1 MKKTIAFLL
10 IVVLAACQDIET
22 LEKETSLGS
31 NPESTDITSL
41 VVESKQA
48 TIVAKTTV
56 GAKYSV
62 QVYKFGNS
70 EQPLKTVGFTATSV
84 ATIKTIQ
91 LDTLSRGLYDLTLTD
106 VSGVTIK
113 KPLIIN

>member
-10 IVVLAACQDIET
+10 IVMLAACQDIEQ
-22 LEKETSLGS
+22 LEKEVSLGEI
-31 NPESTDITSL
+31 PVATDIKSL
-41 VVESKQA
+41 SVEGKQA
-48 TIVAKTTV
+48 TIVANTTV
-56 GAKYSV
+56 GARYSI
-62 QVYKFGNS
+62 QIQSFGKT
-70 EQPLKTVGFTATSV
+70 EPLKTVGFTASSA

>member
-1 MKKTIAFLL
+1 MKKTIALVL

-22 LEKETSLGS
+22 LEKEVSLGTAP
-31 NPESTDITSL
+31 NATDITSL
-41 VVESKQA
+41 VVEGKQA
-48 TIVAKTTV
+48 TIVANTVV
-56 GAKYSV
+56 GAKYSI

-84 ATIKTIQ
+84 ATIKSIQ
-91 LDTLSRGLYDLTLTD
+91 LDTIARGLYDLTLTD

>member
-10 IVVLAACQDIET
+10 IVMLAACQDIEQ
-22 LEKETSLGS
+22 LEKEVSLGEI
-31 NPESTDITSL
+31 PVATDIKSL
-41 VVESKQA
+41 SVEGKQA
-48 TIVAKTTV
+48 TIVANTTI
-56 GAKYSV
+56 GAKYSI
-62 QVYKFGNS
+62 QIQSFGKT
-70 EQPLKTVGFTATSV
+70 EPLKTVGFTATSV

>member
-1 MKKTIAFLL
+1 MKKTIALVL

-22 LEKETSLGS
+22 LEKEVSLGTAP
-31 NPESTDITSL
+31 NATDITSL
-41 VVESKQA
+41 VVEGKQA
-48 TIVAKTTV
+48 TIVANTVV

-62 QVYKFGNS
+62 QIYKFGKT
-70 EQPLKTVGFTATSV
+70 EPMKTVGFTATSV
-84 ATIKTIQ
+84 ATIKSIQ
-91 LDTLSRGLYDLTLTD
+91 LDTISRGLYDLTLTD

>member
-10 IVVLAACQDIET
+10 IVMLAACQDIEQ
-22 LEKETSLGS
+22 LEKEVSLGEM
-31 NPESTDITSL
+31 PVATDIKSL
-41 VVESKQA
+41 SVEGKQA
-48 TIVAKTTV
+48 TIVANTTIGARYSIQIQSFGKT
-56 GAKYSV
+56 
-62 QVYKFGNS
+62 
-70 EQPLKTVGFTATSV
+70 EPLKTVGFTASSV

>member
-1 MKKTIAFLL
+1 MKKRIAFLL
-10 IVVLAACQDIET
+10 IVVLAACQDLET

-48 TIVAKTTV
+48 TIVANTTV
-56 GAKYSV
+56 GAKYSI
-62 QVYKFGNS
+62 QVYKFGS
-70 EQPLKTVGFTATSV
+70 TEPLKTVGFTASSV
-84 ATIKTIQ
+84 ATIKTVQ

>member
-10 IVVLAACQDIET
+10 IVALAACQDIET

-41 VVESKQA
+41 VVEGKQA
-48 TIVAKTTV
+48 TIVANTTV

-62 QVYKFGNS
+62 QVYKFGNT
-70 EQPLKTVGFTATSV
+70 EPLKTVGFTATSV

>member
-10 IVVLAACQDIET
+10 IVALAACQDIET
-22 LEKETSLGS
+22 LEKEVSLGAT
-31 NPESTDITSL
+31 PTATDITSL

-48 TIVAKTTV
+48 TVVSNTVV
-56 GAKYSV
+56 GAKYSI
-62 QVYKFGNS
+62 QVYRFGAT
-70 EQPLKTVGFTATSV
+70 EPIKTVGFTATST

-106 VSGVTIK
+106 VSGTTIK

>member
-10 IVVLAACQDIET
+10 IVMLAACQDIEQ
-22 LEKETSLGS
+22 LEKEVSLGEM
-31 NPESTDITSL
+31 PVATDIKSL
-41 VVESKQA
+41 SVEGKQA
-48 TIVAKTTV
+48 TIVANTTI
-56 GAKYSV
+56 GARYSI
-62 QVYKFGNS
+62 QIQSFGQT
-70 EQPLKTVGFTATSV
+70 EPLKTVGFTASSV

>member
-10 IVVLAACQDIET
+10 IVMLAACQDIEQ
-22 LEKETSLGS
+22 LEKEVSLGEM
-31 NPESTDITSL
+31 PVATDIKSL
-41 VVESKQA
+41 SVEGKQA
-48 TIVAKTTV
+48 TIVANTTV
-56 GAKYSV
+56 GARYSI
-62 QVYKFGNS
+62 QIQSFGKT
-70 EQPLKTVGFTATSV
+70 EPLKTVGFTATSV

>member
-10 IVVLAACQDIET
+10 IVMLAACQDIEQ
-22 LEKETSLGS
+22 LEKEVSLGEM
-31 NPESTDITSL
+31 PVATDIKSL
-41 VVESKQA
+41 SVQGKQA
-48 TIVAKTTV
+48 TIVANTTIGARYSIQIQSFGKT
-56 GAKYSV
+56 
-62 QVYKFGNS
+62 
-70 EQPLKTVGFTATSV
+70 EPLKTVGFTASSV

>member
-1 MKKTIAFLL
+1 MKKTIAFAL
-10 IVVLAACQDIET
+10 IVMLAACQDIEV
-22 LEKETSLGS
+22 LEKERSLGS
-31 NPESTDITSL
+31 TPNATDIKSL
-41 VVESKQA
+41 VVESKKA
-48 TIVAKTTV
+48 TIIANTTV
-56 GAKYSV
+56 GAKYSI
-62 QVYKFGNS
+62 QVYKFGNL
-70 EQPLKTVGFTATSV
+70 EPLRTIGFTATSE

>member
-1 MKKTIAFLL
+1 MKKTIAFVL

-22 LEKETSLGS
+22 LEKEVSLGTAP
-31 NPESTDITSL
+31 NATDITSL
-41 VVESKQA
+41 VVEGKQA
-48 TIVAKTTV
+48 TIVANTVV

-62 QVYKFGNS
+62 QIYKFGKT
-70 EQPLKTVGFTATSV
+70 EPMKTVGFTATSV
-84 ATIKTIQ
+84 ATIKSIQ
-91 LDTLSRGLYDLTLTD
+91 LDTISRGLYDLTLTD

>member
-10 IVVLAACQDIET
+10 IVMLAACQDIEQ
-22 LEKETSLGS
+22 LEKEVSLGET
-31 NPESTDITSL
+31 PVATDIKSL
-41 VVESKQA
+41 SVESKQA
-48 TIVAKTTV
+48 TIVANTTV
-56 GAKYSV
+56 GAKYSI
-62 QVYKFGNS
+62 QVYRFGS
-70 EQPLKTVGFTATSV
+70 AEPVKTIGFTASSA

>member
-10 IVVLAACQDIET
+10 IVMLAACQDIEQ
-22 LEKETSLGS
+22 LEKEVSLGEM
-31 NPESTDITSL
+31 PVATDIKSL
-41 VVESKQA
+41 SVQGKQA
-48 TIVAKTTV
+48 TIVANTTV
-56 GAKYSV
+56 GAKYSI
-62 QVYKFGNS
+62 QIQSFGKT
-70 EQPLKTVGFTATSV
+70 EPLKTVGFTATSV

>member
-10 IVVLAACQDIET
+10 IVMLAACQDIEQ
-22 LEKETSLGS
+22 LEKEVSLGEI
-31 NPESTDITSL
+31 PVATDIKSL
-41 VVESKQA
+41 SVEGKQA
-48 TIVAKTTV
+48 TIVANTTV
-56 GAKYSV
+56 GARYSI
-62 QVYKFGNS
+62 QIQSFGKT
-70 EQPLKTVGFTATSV
+70 EPLKTVGFTATSV

>member
-1 MKKTIAFLL
+1 MKKTIAFVL

-22 LEKETSLGS
+22 LEKEVSLGTAP
-31 NPESTDITSL
+31 NATDITSL
-41 VVESKQA
+41 VVEGKQA
-48 TIVAKTTV
+48 TIVANTVV
-56 GAKYSV
+56 GAKYSI

-84 ATIKTIQ
+84 ATIKRIQ
-91 LDTLSRGLYDLTLTD
+91 LYTMARGLYDLTLTD

>member
-1 MKKTIAFLL
+1 MKKRIAFLL
-10 IVVLAACQDIET
+10 IVVLAACQDLET

-62 QVYKFGNS
+62 QVYKFGNT
-70 EQPLKTVGFTATSV
+70 EPLKTVGFTATSV

>member
-1 MKKTIAFLL
+1 ML
-10 IVVLAACQDIET
+10 IVVLAACQDLET

-48 TIVAKTTV
+48 TIVANTTV
-56 GAKYSV
+56 GAKYSI
-62 QVYKFGNS
+62 QVYKFGS
-70 EQPLKTVGFTATSV
+70 TEPLKTVGFTASSV

>member
-10 IVVLAACQDIET
+10 IVMLAACQDIET

-62 QVYKFGNS
+62 QVYKFGNT
-70 EQPLKTVGFTATSV
+70 EPLKTVGFTATSV

>member
-10 IVVLAACQDIET
+10 IVALAACQDIEQ
-22 LEKETSLGS
+22 LEKEVSLGET
-31 NPESTDITSL
+31 PVATDIKSL
-41 VVESKQA
+41 SVEGKQA
-48 TIVAKTTV
+48 TIVANTTV
-56 GAKYSV
+56 GAKYSI
-62 QVYKFGNS
+62 QIQSFGKT
-70 EQPLKTVGFTATSV
+70 EPLKTVGFTATSV

>member
-10 IVVLAACQDIET
+10 IVMLVACQDIET
-22 LEKETSLGS
+22 LEKEVSLGS

-62 QVYKFGNS
+62 QVYKFGS
-70 EQPLKTVGFTATSV
+70 TEPLKTVGFTASSA